1 MTAHGSA
8 GVSLLE
14 YALRKKKKKRGRLI
28 ILLIVKGEN

>member
-14 YALRKKKKKRGRLI
+14 YALRKKKKKRKTDYFADCKR
-28 ILLIVKGEN
+28 